1 MKKALIFKEWLKL
14 RKTWFVAF
22 SLAAALTIYAMI
34 VINRL
39 ITLKGVE
46 HLWMIMLLKDN
57 TFVEILKYLPVAV
70 GVAIGAAQMVPEM
83 QQKRLKLT
91 LHLPFPQMRLCIVML
106 GFGIVLCALV
116 FVAQWVAVGIFY
128 ARIIPSQLVWRVLL
142 TMLPWYAAGLMGY
155 IFTAAVCLEDT
166 WRRRVIV
173 SLLGIAMVMV
183 CYLQSAPEAYNAF
196 IFLIMGYVCVLL
208 VLPLGSVM
216 RFKEGRQD

>member
-14 RKTWFVAF
+14 RKTWFAAF
-22 SLAAALTIYAMI
+22 ALTVALTVYAMI

-57 TFVEILKYLPVAV
+57 TFVEILKYLPLAV

-91 LHLPFPQMRLCIVML
+91 LHLPFPQMRLCIMML
-106 GFGIVLCALV
+106 GFGLVSCALV
-116 FVAQWVAVGIFY
+116 FVVQWMAVGVFY

-155 IFTAAVCLEDT
+155 LFTGAVCLEGT
-166 WRRRVIV
+166 WSRRVIV

-183 CYLQSAPEAYNAF
+183 CYLQPAPEAYNAF

-208 VLPLGSVM
+208 ALHLGSVM

>member
-1 MKKALIFKEWLKL
+1 MRKA
-14 RKTWFVAF
+14 WFAAF
-22 SLAAALTIYAMI
+22 ALAAALTIYAMI

-57 TFVEILKYLPVAV
+57 TFVEILKYLPLAV

-106 GFGIVLCALV
+106 GFGLVLCTLV

-155 IFTAAVCLEDT
+155 IFTAAVCLEGT

>member
-1 MKKALIFKEWLKL
+1 MRKA
-14 RKTWFVAF
+14 WFAAF
-22 SLAAALTIYAMI
+22 ALAAALTIYAMI

-57 TFVEILKYLPVAV
+57 TFVEILKYLPLAV

-106 GFGIVLCALV
+106 GFGLVLCALV

-155 IFTAAVCLEDT
+155 IFTAAVCLEGT

-196 IFLIMGYVCVLL
+196 IFLIMGYVCASRPSSWFCDAL
-208 VLPLGSVM
+208 
-216 RFKEGRQD
+216 

>member
-1 MKKALIFKEWLKL
+1 MRKA
-14 RKTWFVAF
+14 WFAAF
-22 SLAAALTIYAMI
+22 ALAAALTIYAMI

-57 TFVEILKYLPVAV
+57 TFVEILKYLPLAV

-106 GFGIVLCALV
+106 GFGLVLCALV

-128 ARIIPSQLVWRVLL
+128 ARIIPLQLVWRVLL

-155 IFTAAVCLEDT
+155 IFTAAVCLEGT

>member
-14 RKTWFVAF
+14 RKAWFAAF
-22 SLAAALTIYAMI
+22 ALAAALTIYAMI

-57 TFVEILKYLPVAV
+57 TFVEILKYLPLAV

-106 GFGIVLCALV
+106 GFGLVLCALV

-128 ARIIPSQLVWRVLL
+128 ARIIPLQLVWRVLL

-155 IFTAAVCLEDT
+155 IFTAAVCLEGT

>member
-1 MKKALIFKEWLKL
+1 M
-14 RKTWFVAF
+14 RKTWFAAF
-22 SLAAALTIYAMI
+22 ALTVALTVYAMI

-57 TFVEILKYLPVAV
+57 TFVEILKYLPLAV

-91 LHLPFPQMRLCIVML
+91 LHLPFPQMRLCIMML
-106 GFGIVLCALV
+106 GFGLASCALV
-116 FVAQWVAVGIFY
+116 FVVQWMAVGVFY

-155 IFTAAVCLEDT
+155 LFTAAVCLEGT
-166 WRRRVIV
+166 WSRRVIV

-183 CYLQSAPEAYNAF
+183 CYLQPAPEAYNAF

-208 VLPLGSVM
+208 ALPLGSVM